1 MTSIFTWYFLSFKG
15 RISRREFFLG
25 YLGLLVV
32 CGLLSQLLLSVT
44 FHNPTGR
51 IWSARELGVALSM
64 PFIVCVAMLLWPFF
78 AISAKRLHDIGVSGW
93 WLTAA
98 VAMPFVSKFANIN
111 FSTLLLVSVTML
123 SSISG
128 RPHSNRFGDQPPV
141 QSKST

>member
-1 MTSIFTWYFLSFKG
+1 MISIFTWYFLSFKG

-25 YLGLLVV
+25 YLGLLVL
-32 CGLLSQLLLSVT
+32 CGLLSQSLLSAT
-44 FHNPTGR
+44 FRNPTGR
-51 IWSARELGVALSM
+51 IWSAHELGVALST
-64 PFIVCVAMLLWPFF
+64 PFIISVAMLLWPFF

-93 WLTAA
+93 WLTAT

-111 FSTLLLVSVTML
+111 FSTLLLVSVTIL
-123 SSISG
+123 SGISG

>member
-1 MTSIFTWYFLSFKG
+1 MVSIFTWYFLSFKG

-25 YLGLLVV
+25 YLGLLAA
-32 CGLLSQLLLSVT
+32 CGLLSQLLLSAT
-44 FHNPTGR
+44 FHTPTGR
-51 IWSARELGVALSM
+51 IWSAHELGVALSM

-78 AISAKRLHDIGVSGW
+78 AICAKRLHDIGLSGW
-93 WLTAA
+93 WLSA
-98 VAMPFVSKFANIN
+98 VVVMPFVSKFASIS
-111 FSTLLLVSVTML
+111 FSTVLLVTVITL